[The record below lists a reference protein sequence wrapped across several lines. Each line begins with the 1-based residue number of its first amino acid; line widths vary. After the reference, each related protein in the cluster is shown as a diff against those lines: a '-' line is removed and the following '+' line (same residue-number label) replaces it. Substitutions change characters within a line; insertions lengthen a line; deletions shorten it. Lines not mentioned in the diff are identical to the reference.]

1 MNKKQ
6 AIAILIMV
14 ANTLLM
20 SSLTIYRITKKE
32 PEKTKQVETTII
44 IEPTTETTTETTT
57 TTKKKTTKKKTTQK
71 IVFNANA
78 SQKEMMDYALE
89 QVIAKGWLKSEY
101 EAVVSI
107 VARESS
113 WNPNS
118 VNRSSG
124 ACGLFQ
130 AYPCSKAIKEYPD
143 YMTNYKSQIDW
154 GLNYIKDRYKTPSN
168 AWKFWQEHKWY

>member
-1 MNKKQ
+1 MKVRISLIVFITLILSAFVIINISNDNKKSE
-6 AIAILIMV
+6 
-14 ANTLLM
+14 NKGT
-20 SSLTIYRITKKE
+20 TTTKS
-32 PEKTKQVETTII
+32 VETTN
-44 IEPTTETTTETTT
+44 TTT
-57 TTKKKTTKKKTTQK
+57 TTITTTTKVKKTTKKKTTQK

-107 VARESS
+107 VIKESS
-113 WNPNS
+113 WNANS

-130 AYPCSKAIKEYPD
+130 AYPCSKAIKDYPD

-154 GLNYIKDRYKTPSN
+154 GLNYIKERYGTPKK
-168 AWKFWQEHKWY
+168 AWAFWQEHHWY